1 MELKKVEIDTDA
13 VRDVITTREAVD
25 GLGEWSN
32 KFPFYAGDRWQDYI
46 SDGGL
51 VKEID
56 TSGFFGSLA
65 AAGSFLLSQPAGTLF
80 VAGSQTAVEQIPRNY
95 YAGSPT
101 DIPQGFY
108 KINTRLQVIKPDYK
122 DGTIT
127 RYTFRLR
134 RLRDALAEDY
144 NPKLVQAAEDLQ
156 NFVLQFLPF
165 IDPLELNE
173 LGIWVQTVQETTL
186 LTDASQPRGTAA
198 PTGTATGTDSTDG
211 NRAGELLPLLVSGA
225 GIVTGSPLLIG
236 AGFLLRFIGGS
247 RVDS

>member
-1 MELKKVEIDTDA
+1 MELTKVQIDRNVNKRAVGDA
-13 VRDVITTREAVD
+13 LTTRTDTD

-51 VKEID
+51 VKEVD
-56 TSGFFGSLA
+56 TDGFFGSLA
-65 AAGSFLLSQPAGTLF
+65 AVGSFLLSQPAGTLF
-80 VAGSQTAVEQIPRNY
+80 IAGAATALEQIPRNY

-101 DIPQGFY
+101 DLPQGFY
-108 KINTRLQVIKPDYK
+108 KINTRFQVIKPDYTN
-122 DGTIT
+122 GTVT

-134 RLRDALAEDY
+134 RLRDALREDY
-144 NPKLVQAAEDLQ
+144 SPRLVEAAEDLQ

-173 LGIWVQTVQETTL
+173 LGIWVQTVQETTGIY
-186 LTDASQPRGTAA
+186 DASKPRGTAT
-198 PTGTATGTDSTDG
+198 PTDTTTATDS
-211 NRAGELLPLLVSGA
+211 NRAGELLPLLVS
-225 GIVTGSPLLIG
+225 G